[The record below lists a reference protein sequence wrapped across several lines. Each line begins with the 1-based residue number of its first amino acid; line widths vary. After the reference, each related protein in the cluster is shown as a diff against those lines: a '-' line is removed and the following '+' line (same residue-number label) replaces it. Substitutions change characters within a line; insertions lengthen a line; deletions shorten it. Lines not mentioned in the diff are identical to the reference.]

1 MKNLISDL
9 RSRLGEEQVL
19 LDEPMALHTTFKI
32 GGCADVFVTPNNIGE
47 LAFVLDVCQKA
58 DVPCF
63 VLGNGSN
70 LLVRDGGI
78 RGVTVSMMGLT
89 QIVLDGNKIRAQ
101 GGALLSA
108 LSKFALKHGLSG
120 LEFAEG
126 IPGSVGGGVI
136 MNAGAYGGEIA
147 DVFCRATLFDTQ
159 NRIILMDNTA
169 MAFSYRKS
177 AAQANSLIVAEVI
190 FELTPVDSD
199 EIAAKMADLRAQR
212 TSKQPLDKPSA
223 GSAFKRPP
231 GKFAGKLI
239 MDAGLRGYAIGGAQ
253 VSEKHCGF
261 IINKGGATAAD
272 VLALMEHVIHVVR
285 SKTGITLEPELK
297 IVGE

>member
-1 MKNLISDL
+1 MKNLIGDL
-9 RSRLGEEQVL
+9 LDRLGESGVRLGES
-19 LDEPMALHTTFKI
+19 MALHTTFRI
-32 GGCADVFVTPNNIGE
+32 GGNADVFAKPCSIDDLV
-47 LAFVLDVCQKA
+47 FVLSACKA
-58 DVPCF
+58 AVVPCF

-78 RGVTVSMMGLT
+78 RGVTVSMMDMT
-89 QIVLDGNKIRAQ
+89 QITLEGNKIRAQ
-101 GGALLSA
+101 GGVLLST

-126 IPGSVGGGVI
+126 IPGSVGGGVV
-136 MNAGAYGGEIA
+136 MNAGAYGGEVA
-147 DVFCRATLFDTQ
+147 DVFSHGVFIDKQ
-159 NRIILMDNTA
+159 NQVIQMDNPA

-177 AAQANSLIVAEVI
+177 AAQSGGLVVAEAV
-190 FELTPVDSD
+190 FELTAADTA
-199 EIAAKMADLRAQR
+199 EIAATMADFQAQR

-223 GSAFKRPP
+223 GSTFKRPP

-261 IINKGGATAAD
+261 VVNKGGATAAD
-272 VLALMEHVIHVVR
+272 VLALMEHVIQTVK
-285 SKTGITLEPELK
+285 SKTGITLEPEVK